1 MTATIGKSYSKYRD
15 YAESY
20 HVAGT
25 RREDSQWRG
34 LLAETLGYSSSIHQ
48 FAYDLA
54 SEGKDSYGRQLR
66 KFQKNSRPAI
76 CDLTLNAP
84 KSLSVEA
91 LVHSNPVAVAAH
103 DRGVESALA
112 FTEQHLLFSQVKR
125 QGQVERFHTNKA
137 LIGSFRQRD
146 NREGE
151 PHLHTH
157 NVIFNLGYVQDK
169 WRSLANEQV
178 YLGKL
183 TIGAIY
189 QNDTAYHLHQAGYK
203 TYWDANGQF
212 ELAGNPKQL
221 LTQTF
226 AQRTEKLEAYLAA
239 MGHDR
244 TSATPEQLNAANRAT
259 RNKKA
264 YDKDADS
271 QVLDWQS
278 TAAIVGIA
286 PCPQVSRQELESQF
300 QVASY
305 PTSPQEIVIAAAER
319 LSEKASAFGYME
331 LVKEGCRLSA
341 GRYLSSSISQAIE
354 HSQEIV
360 AVASITPYPS
370 YTTRTILQR
379 ERHLLDW
386 AIQGKSSHAA
396 ICDIEIAAIAAE
408 KFTLNSDQ
416 TKALQ
421 HIAVSQDLVILIQG
435 SAGVGKTRSL
445 CALKDLMEDKQLIGC
460 AVGGLQVEG
469 LETESGIKSQTIES
483 LIRTSKADFPKN
495 ALIVVDEAGV
505 VSNRQMH
512 SLLERARESN
522 CRLLLVGDTKQLSAV
537 EQGNPFRLLQTRA
550 GLTTASISQ
559 NMRQKDEQLRAVVDY
574 CEAQQPQAAFDLL
587 DKGGLVQEFPDVDH
601 LQAAIVD
608 DYLTRPKEQ
617 RRNTLIMA
625 TTHKERATLTV
636 AIRNKLLEQGELSE
650 PVLEVEVLQKKDLD
664 KHALLI
670 ADHYQIG
677 DKVRFWRNCGS
688 FTKGE
693 LYRVTAN
700 DPEGH
705 SVELVDTK
713 GLTTTL
719 DLYHYKEREVFS
731 PQHIE
736 IAAGEEMRFTAG
748 IKDTHGKQL
757 QVNGQ
762 RFRVEAVDPQTK
774 IIEISTKG
782 KRFTVAPE
790 NLLHSDYRWI
800 STVHSLQGATAQ
812 YAIFA
817 SLGGNRTLSKE
828 SWYVAASRAKLEFAV
843 YCTDKAQLRESIQ
856 FSKAQRPAI
865 DLIYPSFS
873 SPKTELERQPIDEQA
888 LAAINDYVQEQAVAS
903 ALTDSALLS
912 ILESLNHLR
921 TAFKVAQPVNDVAVV
936 EHLELERQTIEQQTI
951 AAMNDYVEAQATDST
966 FITGEMQAIA
976 ELLASLE
983 LQKLSGAMRTLTLAV
998 TKVILR
1004 HNLASHIEP
1013 EQFLEQAIDAI
1024 ASYIE
1029 EASIEAA
1036 LIPHLP
1042 QLTQQVARL
1051 HAQLSRPTEQLDLKS
1066 EQFKKQAFEEIASN
1080 VHEASIEAALTQH
1093 LPQLTRQVERL
1104 HAQLS
1109 NPTEQLDLKSEQFK
1123 KQAFEEIAAYI
1134 EASSIEAALIPHL
1147 PPLTGQVARLQAQLS
1162 NPTKQLDLKSEQ
1174 FKEQAFKEI
1183 ASYVEASSIEAA
1195 LTQHLPHLTRQ
1206 VAQLSSAM
1214 NKFTENV
1221 ANYLQEKPTPSAE
1234 PIAETILDSGVST
1247 ECEINSTPSPEML
1260 AAQLLILTDQI
1271 LAPEA
1276 VYQENGF
1283 RIERSQGQIR
1293 ASIQGEP
1300 VDLRHPENLATIV
1313 NHLQALVNE
1322 FELRS
1327 LYEEFA
1333 LAARR
1338 EQAIA
1343 NQAKEIVQ
1351 INGGN
1356 YYSQRLSVE
1365 ITGSCCEIQFDQKV
1379 VFRSTPSIVSRPD
1392 DLLQLSDLNL
1402 QLLST
1407 TAELQQRQEAQLK
1420 QEQAKLLAEELK
1432 AQSKSARTRTIT
1444 PKPKERDGGITL

>member
-1 MTATIGKSYSKYRD
+1 MTATIGKPYSKYKD

-34 LLAETLGYSSSIHQ
+34 KLATTLGYSGEVAQ
-48 FAYDLA
+48 FGYDLA
-54 SEGKDSYGRQLR
+54 SVGKDSYGRQLR

-103 DRGVESALA
+103 DQGVESALA
-112 FTEQHLLFSQVKR
+112 FTEQHLLFSQVKY
-125 QGQVERFHTNKA
+125 QGQVERVHTNKA

-157 NVIFNLGYVQDK
+157 NVIFNVGYVQDK

-259 RNKKA
+259 RNQKT
-264 YDKDADS
+264 YDKDAEA

-278 TAAIVGIA
+278 TAANVGIA

-300 QVASY
+300 QAASY

-341 GRYLSSSISQAIE
+341 GRYLSSSISQAIDTSSE
-354 HSQEIV
+354 LV
-360 AVASITPYPS
+360 AVTSTTPYPS

-379 ERHLLDW
+379 ERNLLDW
-386 AIQGKSSHAA
+386 AIQGKSDYAA
-396 ICDIEIAAIAAE
+396 ICDAEITAIAAE
-408 KFTLNSDQ
+408 KFTLNVDQ
-416 TKALQ
+416 AKALQ
-421 HIAVSQDLVILIQG
+421 HIATSQDLVILIQG

-445 CALKDLMEDKQLIGC
+445 CALKDLMDEKLLIGC

-469 LETESGIKSQTIES
+469 LEAESGIASQTIES
-483 LIRTSKADFPKN
+483 LIRTSKADFPSN

-512 SLLERARESN
+512 CLLERARESN

-550 GLTTASISQ
+550 GLETASISQ
-559 NMRQKDEQLRAVVDY
+559 NMRQIDEQLRAVVDY

-587 DKGGLVQEFPDVDH
+587 DNGGLVQEFPDVDG

-636 AIRNKLLEQGELSE
+636 AIRDKLLEQGELSGT
-650 PVLEVEVLQKKDLD
+650 PLEVEVLQKKDLD

-670 ADHYQIG
+670 ADHYQVG
-677 DKVRFWRNCGS
+677 ELVRFWRNCGS

-693 LYRVTAN
+693 LYRVTATN
-700 DPEGH
+700 PEER
-705 SVELVDTK
+705 SIELVDTK
-713 GLTTTL
+713 GQTTTL
-719 DLYHYKEREVFS
+719 DLDRYKEREVFS
-731 PQHIE
+731 PRRIE

-748 IKDTHGKQL
+748 IKDHHGKQL

-762 RFRVEAVDPQTK
+762 RFRVEKVDPQTQT
-774 IIEISTKG
+774 IEISTKG

-817 SLGGNRTLSKE
+817 SLGGNGNLSKE

-856 FSKAQRPAI
+856 LSKAQRPAL
-865 DLIYPSFS
+865 DLIYPCTIT
-873 SPKTELERQPIDEQA
+873 PNPELERQPIDEQA
-888 LAAINDYVQEQAVAS
+888 LAAINNYVQEQAVES

-912 ILESLNHLR
+912 LESLNHLR
-921 TAFKVAQPVNDVAVV
+921 AAFNATQPVNDVAVAGY
-936 EHLELERQTIEQQTI
+936 LEPIRQTIEQQTI
-951 AAMNDYVEAQATDST
+951 TAINDYVEAQAMDSAS
-966 FITGEMQAIA
+966 ITENTSTIA
-976 ELLASLE
+976 QLLESLQLQELT
-983 LQKLSGAMRTLTLAV
+983 GAMRTLTLAA
-998 TKVILR
+998 TMALSR
-1004 HNLASHIEP
+1004 QNLASQIE
-1013 EQFLEQAIDAI
+1013 LEQIKEQVFKEI
-1024 ASYIE
+1024 ASYLE
-1029 EASIEAA
+1029 EAAIEAA
-1036 LIPHLP
+1036 LTQHLP
-1042 QLTQQVARL
+1042 QLTEQVEQL
-1051 HAQLSRPTEQLDLKS
+1051 HAQLSRPTEQLDLKL
-1066 EQFKKQAFEEIASN
+1066 EQFWA
-1080 VHEASIEAALTQH
+1080 
-1093 LPQLTRQVERL
+1093 
-1104 HAQLS
+1104 
-1109 NPTEQLDLKSEQFK
+1109 
-1123 KQAFEEIAAYI
+1123 
-1134 EASSIEAALIPHL
+1134 
-1147 PPLTGQVARLQAQLS
+1147 
-1162 NPTKQLDLKSEQ
+1162 
-1174 FKEQAFKEI
+1174 QAFKEI
-1183 ASYVEASSIEAA
+1183 ASNVQEFSMEAA
-1195 LTQHLPHLTRQ
+1195 LIQHLPQLTEQ
-1206 VAQLSSAM
+1206 VAKLSSAM

-1221 ANYLQEKPTPSAE
+1221 ANYLQEKPTQAAE
-1234 PIAETILDSGVST
+1234 PIVETILDSGLST
-1247 ECEINSTPSPEML
+1247 ECNRNPTPSPEML

-1276 VYQENGF
+1276 VYQEFGL
-1283 RIERSQGQIR
+1283 RIERRQGQIR
-1293 ASIQGEP
+1293 ASVQGEP
-1300 VDLRHPENLATIV
+1300 VDLQHPENLATLV
-1313 NHLQALVNE
+1313 NRLQALVNE

-1343 NQAKEIVQ
+1343 NLAKEIVQ
-1351 INGGN
+1351 LNGGN
-1356 YYSQRLSVE
+1356 YYAQRLSVE

-1379 VFRSTPSIVSRPD
+1379 VFKSTPGNITRPD

-1407 TAELQQRQEAQLK
+1407 TAELQQRQKAQLK
-1420 QEQAKLLAEELK
+1420 QEQARLLAQELK
-1432 AQSKSARTRTIT
+1432 AQSKSARTSTIK

>member
-1 MTATIGKSYSKYRD
+1 MTATIGKPYSKYKD

-34 LLAETLGYSSSIHQ
+34 LLAPTLGYSGEVAQ
-48 FAYDLA
+48 FGYDLA

-91 LVHSNPVAVAAH
+91 LVHSNPIAVAAH
-103 DRGVESALA
+103 DQGVESALA
-112 FTEQHLLFSQVKR
+112 FTEQHLLFSQIKH
-125 QGQVERFHTNKA
+125 QGQVERVHTNQA

-157 NVIFNLGYVQDK
+157 NVIFNVGYVQGK

-212 ELAGNPKQL
+212 ELAGNQKQL

-239 MGHDR
+239 MGLDR

-278 TAAIVGIA
+278 TAANVGIA

-300 QVASY
+300 QAASY

-319 LSEKASAFGYME
+319 LSQKASAFGYME
-331 LVKEGCRLSA
+331 LVREGCRLSA
-341 GRYLSSSISQAIE
+341 GRYLSSSIQYAIGT
-354 HSQEIV
+354 SQELV
-360 AVASITPYPS
+360 AVTSITPYPS

-379 ERHLLDW
+379 ERQILDW

-396 ICDIEIAAIAAE
+396 ICDIEVAAIAAE
-408 KFTLNSDQ
+408 KFTLNVDQ

-421 HIAVSQDLVILIQG
+421 HIARSQDLVILIQG

-445 CALKDLMEDKQLIGC
+445 CALKDLMGEKRLIGC

-469 LETESGIKSQTIES
+469 LEAESGIASQTIES
-483 LIRTSKADFPKN
+483 LIRTSKADFPNN

-512 SLLERARESN
+512 QLLERARHSN

-537 EQGNPFRLLQTRA
+537 EQGNPFWLLQTRA

-559 NMRQKDEQLRAVVDY
+559 NMRQIDEQLRAVVDY

-587 DKGGLVQEFPDVDH
+587 DKGGKIQEFPDVDG
-601 LQAAIVD
+601 LLPAIVD

-636 AIRNKLLEQGELSE
+636 AIRNRLLEQSELSG
-650 PVLEVEVLQKKDLD
+650 PTLEVEVLQKKDLD

-670 ADHYQIG
+670 ADYYQVG
-677 DKVRFWRNCGS
+677 YLVRFWRNCAS

-693 LYRVTAN
+693 LYRVTATN
-700 DPEGH
+700 PESG

-713 GLTTTL
+713 GQTKTL
-719 DLYHYKEREVFS
+719 DLYRYKEREVFS
-731 PQHIE
+731 PQRIE

-748 IKDTHGKQL
+748 IKDTNGKQL

-762 RFRVEAVDPQTK
+762 RFRVEAVNPQTK
-774 IIEISTKG
+774 TIEISTKG

-817 SLGGNRTLSKE
+817 SLGGNGTLSKE

-856 FSKAQRPAI
+856 LSKAQRPAL

-873 SPKTELERQPIDEQA
+873 SPNPELERQPIDEQTIAAINDYVQEQAVESALTDEALLSLLESLNQLIAASKAAQPVNDVAVAGHLELERQPVDEQA
-888 LAAINDYVQEQAVAS
+888 LAAINDYV
-903 ALTDSALLS
+903 
-912 ILESLNHLR
+912 
-921 TAFKVAQPVNDVAVV
+921 
-936 EHLELERQTIEQQTI
+936 
-951 AAMNDYVEAQATDST
+951 EAQATDSAS
-966 FITGEMQAIA
+966 ITEETPTIA
-976 ELLASLE
+976 ELLASLQLQE
-983 LQKLSGAMRTLTLAV
+983 LTGAMRRLTLAA
-998 TKVILR
+998 TIALSCQR
-1004 HNLASHIEP
+1004 LASQTEQ
-1013 EQFLEQAIDAI
+1013 EQFKEQAFEEI
-1024 ASYIE
+1024 ASYVEEAAIGAALTQPLIHLTGQVAHLQAQLSRPTKQLDLEQEQIKEQAFKAISSYVE

-1042 QLTQQVARL
+1042 RLTQ
-1051 HAQLSRPTEQLDLKS
+1051 
-1066 EQFKKQAFEEIASN
+1066 
-1080 VHEASIEAALTQH
+1080 
-1093 LPQLTRQVERL
+1093 
-1104 HAQLS
+1104 
-1109 NPTEQLDLKSEQFK
+1109 
-1123 KQAFEEIAAYI
+1123 
-1134 EASSIEAALIPHL
+1134 
-1147 PPLTGQVARLQAQLS
+1147 
-1162 NPTKQLDLKSEQ
+1162 
-1174 FKEQAFKEI
+1174 
-1183 ASYVEASSIEAA
+1183 
-1195 LTQHLPHLTRQ
+1195 Q

-1214 NKFTENV
+1214 NKFTEYV
-1221 ANYLQEKPTPSAE
+1221 ANYQQEKPTQAAE

-1247 ECEINSTPSPEML
+1247 ASDFNSTPKPEML

-1276 VYQENGF
+1276 VYQEKGL
-1283 RIERSQGQIR
+1283 RIERKQGKI
-1293 ASIQGEP
+1293 AAFIEGESVEMQKP
-1300 VDLRHPENLATIV
+1300 DNLTTIV
-1313 NHLQALVNE
+1313 NRLQALVNE

-1333 LAARR
+1333 LAAQL
-1338 EQAIA
+1338 EESIA
-1343 NQAKEIVQ
+1343 SLATGIVQ

-1356 YYSQRLSVE
+1356 YYAQRLSVE
-1365 ITGSCCEIQFDQKV
+1365 ITGSCYEIQFDQKV
-1379 VFRSTPSIVSRPD
+1379 VFRSTPGNVTRPD

-1407 TAELQQRQEAQLK
+1407 TAELQQRLEAQLK
-1420 QEQAKLLAEELK
+1420 QEQARLLAQELK
-1432 AQSKSARTRTIT
+1432 AQSKSARTSTIT
-1444 PKPKERDGGITL
+1444 PRSKERDGGITL

>member
-1 MTATIGKSYSKYRD
+1 MTATIGKPYSKYKD

-34 LLAETLGYSSSIHQ
+34 KLASTLGYSGEVAQ
-48 FAYDLA
+48 FGYDLA
-54 SEGKDSYGRQLR
+54 SVGKDSYGRQLR

-91 LVHSNPVAVAAH
+91 LVHCNPVAVAAH
-103 DRGVESALA
+103 DQGVESALA
-112 FTEQHLLFSQVKR
+112 FTEQHLLFSQIKH
-125 QGQVERFHTNKA
+125 QGQVERVHTNKA

-157 NVIFNLGYVQDK
+157 NVIFNVGYVQDK

-189 QNDTAYHLHQAGYK
+189 QNDTAYHLHQTGYK

-239 MGHDR
+239 MGLDR

-278 TAAIVGIA
+278 TAANVGIA

-300 QVASY
+300 QAASY

-331 LVKEGCRLSA
+331 LVREGCRLSA
-341 GRYLSSSISQAIE
+341 GRYLSSSITCAIE
-354 HSQEIV
+354 HSLELV
-360 AVASITPYPS
+360 VVKSTTPYPS

-386 AIQGKSSHAA
+386 AIQGKLSHAA
-396 ICDIEIAAIAAE
+396 ICDAKIAASAAE

-416 TKALQ
+416 AKALQ

-445 CALKDLMEDKQLIGC
+445 CALKDLMGEKRLIGC

-469 LETESGIKSQTIES
+469 LEAESGIASQTIES
-483 LIRTSKADFPKN
+483 LIRTSKADFPNN

-505 VSNRQMH
+505 VSNRQMYQ
-512 SLLERARESN
+512 LLERARDKN

-550 GLTTASISQ
+550 GLETAFISQ
-559 NMRQKDEQLRAVVDY
+559 NMRQIDEQLRAVVDY

-587 DKGGLVQEFPDVDH
+587 DFGGKIKEIPDVDG
-601 LQAAIVD
+601 LLPAIVD
-608 DYLTRPKEQ
+608 DYFTRPKEQ

-636 AIRNKLLEQGELSE
+636 AIRDRLLEQGELSE
-650 PVLEVEVLQKKDLD
+650 PALEIEVLQKKDLD

-677 DKVRFWRNCGS
+677 DLVRFWRNCGS

-693 LYRVTAN
+693 LYRVTATY
-700 DPEGH
+700 PEGH

-713 GLTTTL
+713 GQTTTL
-719 DLYHYKEREVFS
+719 DLYRYKEREVFS
-731 PQHIE
+731 PRRIE

-748 IKDTHGKQL
+748 IKDTNGKQL

-762 RFRVEAVDPQTK
+762 RFRVEAVDPQTQT
-774 IIEISTKG
+774 IEISTKG

-817 SLGGNRTLSKE
+817 DLGGNGSLSKE

-873 SPKTELERQPIDEQA
+873 SPNTELERQPIDEQA
-888 LAAINDYVQEQAVAS
+888 LAAINDYVQEQAVES
-903 ALTDSALLS
+903 ALTDEALLS
-912 ILESLNHLR
+912 LLESLNHLR
-921 TAFKVAQPVNDVAVV
+921 AAINAAQPVNNVAVV

-951 AAMNDYVEAQATDST
+951 TAINDYVEAQATDSAS
-966 FITGEMQAIA
+966 ISCEMQAIA
-976 ELLASLE
+976 ELLESLE
-983 LQKLSGAMRTLTLAV
+983 LQKLSGAMRTLTLAA
-998 TKVILR
+998 TIAISR
-1004 HNLASHIEP
+1004 QHLASQTEP
-1013 EQFLEQAIDAI
+1013 EQFKE
-1024 ASYIE
+1024 
-1029 EASIEAA
+1029 
-1036 LIPHLP
+1036 
-1042 QLTQQVARL
+1042 
-1051 HAQLSRPTEQLDLKS
+1051 
-1066 EQFKKQAFEEIASN
+1066 QAFEAISSYVEESAID
-1080 VHEASIEAALTQH
+1080 AALTQH
-1093 LPQLTRQVERL
+1093 LPQLTE
-1104 HAQLS
+1104 
-1109 NPTEQLDLKSEQFK
+1109 
-1123 KQAFEEIAAYI
+1123 
-1134 EASSIEAALIPHL
+1134 
-1147 PPLTGQVARLQAQLS
+1147 QVARLHAQLS

-1195 LTQHLPHLTRQ
+1195 LIPHLPHLTRQ

-1214 NKFTENV
+1214 NNFTENV
-1221 ANYLQEKPTPSAE
+1221 ANYQLEKPTPAAE
-1234 PIAETILDSGVST
+1234 PIAETINCSGVST
-1247 ECEINSTPSPEML
+1247 ASEINSIPSPEML

-1271 LAPEA
+1271 LAPDS

-1283 RIERSQGQIR
+1283 RIEREQGQLR
-1293 ASIQGEP
+1293 ASIQGEA
-1300 VDLRHPENLATIV
+1300 VEMRHPENLATIV

-1338 EQAIA
+1338 EESIA
-1343 NQAKEIVQ
+1343 NTAKEIVL

-1356 YYSQRLSVE
+1356 YYAQRLSVE

-1379 VFRSTPSIVSRPD
+1379 VFKSTPGNVERPD

-1407 TAELQQRQEAQLK
+1407 TAELQQRQKAQLK
-1420 QEQAKLLAEELK
+1420 QEQARRIAQELK
-1432 AQSKSARTRTIT
+1432 AQSKSAHTSTIT
-1444 PKPKERDGGITL
+1444 PKPKERDSGITL